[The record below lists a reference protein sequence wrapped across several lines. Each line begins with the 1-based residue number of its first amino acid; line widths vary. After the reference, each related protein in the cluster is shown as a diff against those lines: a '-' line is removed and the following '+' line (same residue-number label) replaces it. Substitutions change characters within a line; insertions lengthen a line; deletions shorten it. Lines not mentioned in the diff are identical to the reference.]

1 MKWQGKGVSEGLAM
15 AKIHLFTP
23 KLPEISRQPA
33 GDPEAEVRKLE
44 KTLAAAQDE
53 LHTLYET
60 AKEKMGEK
68 EAEIFDAHLTI
79 LNDEYS
85 VREPI
90 VQRIREQKQTAAAA
104 ISDQFD
110 ELAQM
115 FRSLGD
121 ELMAERAADAED
133 LKQQLLR
140 ICLGCGRQDLSN
152 LPGDVIVLAEELTP
166 SDTVRMETSHVKGV
180 ATKLGGATAHSAIIA
195 RTLGIPAAA
204 GVDGWQTEALDGHM
218 AILDG
223 ADGSPIVDPTQEET
237 DCYRCRKSE
246 ADCQAQALEAFR
258 SRPSQTK
265 DGAAL
270 EICANIGTPQEAQQ
284 AMEYGADGVGLFRS
298 EFLFMDRDALP
309 TEEEQFEA
317 YRMAAQTMA
326 GKPLIIRT
334 LDVGGDKKLPTLELP
349 HEENPFL
356 GFRAI
361 RMTLS
366 HPEIFRPQLRA
377 ILRAAAYG
385 DVRVM
390 FPMIGAKVALL
401 DITVDRVQA
410 LAEKLGLGSDRAFC
424 AAVDVSDEASVKT
437 TVDAIMH
444 HFRRIDVLVNA
455 AGIPGPSARV
465 EDYSFS
471 DAKKVINVNLFGTF
485 LMMHT
490 ILPVMQKQKHG
501 AVLNFGSVSGLV
513 GYPFESAYGAS
524 KAAIIH
530 LTKNAASENGGNGV
544 RINCILPG
552 GVKTNMMTTILD
564 SYKNVGF
571 ENASENVTLGPMG
584 RPGTPEEIANVA
596 AFICSEDASYANG
609 SNFLVDGG
617 MTLG

>member
-15 AKIHLFTP
+15 AQIHLFTP

-33 GDPEAEVRKLE
+33 ADAEAEVAKLE
-44 KTLAAAQDE
+44 KTLAAAEEE
-53 LHTLYET
+53 LRGLYET
-60 AKEKMGEK
+60 AKEKMGEQ

-79 LNDEYS
+79 LGDEYS

-90 VQRIREQKQTAAAA
+90 IQRIREQKQNAAAA
-104 ISDQFD
+104 ITDQFD

-140 ICLGCGRQDLSN
+140 ICLGCGRQDLSV

-166 SDTVRMETSHVKGV
+166 SDTVRMDTAHVKGI
-180 ATKLGGATAHSAIIA
+180 ATRLGGATAHSAIIA

-204 GVDGWQTEALDGHM
+204 GIDGWQTEALNGHM

-223 ADGSPIVDPTQEET
+223 ADGTLTVDPTDEET
-237 DCYRCRKSE
+237 ACYQSRKAQ
-246 ADCQAQALEAFR
+246 ADCEAQALEAFR
-258 SRPSQTK
+258 TCPSQTK

-284 AMEYGADGVGLFRS
+284 AMKYGADGVGLFRS

-309 TEEEQFEA
+309 TEDEQFEA
-317 YRMAAQTMA
+317 YRTAAQTMA

-349 HEENPFL
+349 HEDNPFL

-366 HPEIFRPQLRA
+366 HPEIFWPQLRA

-390 FPMIGAKVALL
+390 FPMIGSMDQLREAKALL
-401 DITVDRVQA
+401 REQEQTLQAEGVPTGPVKVGMMVEIPAAAVLAEEFAKEVDFFSIGTNDLTQYTLAVERGNAAVAHLYAPEHPAVLRLIAMTAQAAAERHIPCGMCGEAAGDPKLAPAFVGMGVNELSMSPRRVPAVRKLLSGLTMDECRQA
-410 LAEKLGLGSDRAFC
+410 AEKLL
-424 AAVDVSDEASVKT
+424 
-437 TVDAIMH
+437 H
-444 HFRRIDVLVNA
+444 
-455 AGIPGPSARV
+455 P
-465 EDYSFS
+465 
-471 DAKKVINVNLFGTF
+471 
-485 LMMHT
+485 
-490 ILPVMQKQKHG
+490 
-501 AVLNFGSVSGLV
+501 
-513 GYPFESAYGAS
+513 
-524 KAAIIH
+524 
-530 LTKNAASENGGNGV
+530 
-544 RINCILPG
+544 
-552 GVKTNMMTTILD
+552 
-564 SYKNVGF
+564 
-571 ENASENVTLGPMG
+571 
-584 RPGTPEEIANVA
+584 
-596 AFICSEDASYANG
+596 
-609 SNFLVDGG
+609 
-617 MTLG
+617 

>member
-15 AKIHLFTP
+15 AQIHLFTP

-33 GDPEAEVRKLE
+33 ADAEAEVAKLE
-44 KTLAAAQDE
+44 ATLAAAEEE
-53 LHTLYET
+53 LRGLYET
-60 AKEKMGEK
+60 AKEKMGEQ

-79 LNDEYS
+79 LGDEYS

-90 VQRIREQKQTAAAA
+90 IQRIREQKQNAAAA
-104 ISDQFD
+104 ITDQFD

-140 ICLGCGRQDLSN
+140 ICLGCGRQDLSV

-166 SDTVRMETSHVKGV
+166 SDTVRMDTAHVKGI
-180 ATKLGGATAHSAIIA
+180 ATRLGGATAHSAIIA

-204 GVDGWQTEALDGHM
+204 GIDGWQTEALNGHM

-223 ADGSPIVDPTQEET
+223 ADGTLTVDPTDEET
-237 DCYRCRKSE
+237 ACYQSRKAQ
-246 ADCQAQALEAFR
+246 ADCEAQALEAFR
-258 SRPSQTK
+258 TCPSQTK

-309 TEEEQFEA
+309 TEDEQFEA

-349 HEENPFL
+349 HEDNPFL

-390 FPMIGAKVALL
+390 FPMIGSMDQLREAKALL
-401 DITVDRVQA
+401 REQEQTLQAEGVPTGPVKVGMMVEIPAAAVLAEEFAKEVDFFSIGTNDLTQYTLAVERGNAAVAHLYAPEHPAVLRLIAMTAQAAAKRHIPCGMCGEAAGDPKLAPAFVGMGVNELSMSPRRVPAVRKLLSGLTMDECRQA
-410 LAEKLGLGSDRAFC
+410 AEKLL
-424 AAVDVSDEASVKT
+424 
-437 TVDAIMH
+437 H
-444 HFRRIDVLVNA
+444 
-455 AGIPGPSARV
+455 P
-465 EDYSFS
+465 
-471 DAKKVINVNLFGTF
+471 
-485 LMMHT
+485 
-490 ILPVMQKQKHG
+490 
-501 AVLNFGSVSGLV
+501 
-513 GYPFESAYGAS
+513 
-524 KAAIIH
+524 
-530 LTKNAASENGGNGV
+530 
-544 RINCILPG
+544 
-552 GVKTNMMTTILD
+552 
-564 SYKNVGF
+564 
-571 ENASENVTLGPMG
+571 
-584 RPGTPEEIANVA
+584 
-596 AFICSEDASYANG
+596 
-609 SNFLVDGG
+609 
-617 MTLG
+617 

>member
-15 AKIHLFTP
+15 AQIHLFTP

-33 GDPEAEVRKLE
+33 ADAEAEVAKLE
-44 KTLAAAQDE
+44 ATLAAAEEE
-53 LHTLYET
+53 LRGLYET
-60 AKEKMGEK
+60 AKEKMGEQ

-79 LNDEYS
+79 LGDEYS

-90 VQRIREQKQTAAAA
+90 IQRIREQKQNAAAA
-104 ISDQFD
+104 ITDQFD

-140 ICLGCGRQDLSN
+140 ICLGCGRQDLSV

-166 SDTVRMETSHVKGV
+166 SDTLRMDTAHVKGI
-180 ATKLGGATAHSAIIA
+180 ATRLGGATAHSAIIA

-204 GVDGWQTEALDGHM
+204 GIDGWQTEALNGHM

-223 ADGSPIVDPTQEET
+223 ADGTLTVDPTDDET
-237 DCYRCRKSE
+237 ACYQSRKAQ
-246 ADCQAQALEAFR
+246 ADCEAQALEAFR
-258 SRPSQTK
+258 TCPSQTK
-265 DGAAL
+265 DGISL

-284 AMEYGADGVGLFRS
+284 AMKYGADGVGLFRS

-317 YRMAAQTMA
+317 YRMATQTMA

-349 HEENPFL
+349 QEDNPFL

-390 FPMIGAKVALL
+390 FPMIGSMDQLREAKALL
-401 DITVDRVQA
+401 REQEQTLQAEGVPTGPVKVGMMVEIPAAAVLAEEFAKEVDFFSIGTNDLTQYTLAVERGNAAVAHLYAPEHPAVLRLIAMTAQAAAERHIPCGMCGEAAGDPKLAPAFVGMGVNELSMSPRRVPAVRKLLSGLTMDECRQA
-410 LAEKLGLGSDRAFC
+410 AEKLL
-424 AAVDVSDEASVKT
+424 
-437 TVDAIMH
+437 H
-444 HFRRIDVLVNA
+444 
-455 AGIPGPSARV
+455 P
-465 EDYSFS
+465 
-471 DAKKVINVNLFGTF
+471 
-485 LMMHT
+485 
-490 ILPVMQKQKHG
+490 
-501 AVLNFGSVSGLV
+501 
-513 GYPFESAYGAS
+513 
-524 KAAIIH
+524 
-530 LTKNAASENGGNGV
+530 
-544 RINCILPG
+544 
-552 GVKTNMMTTILD
+552 
-564 SYKNVGF
+564 
-571 ENASENVTLGPMG
+571 
-584 RPGTPEEIANVA
+584 
-596 AFICSEDASYANG
+596 
-609 SNFLVDGG
+609 
-617 MTLG
+617 

>member
-15 AKIHLFTP
+15 AQIHLFTP

-33 GDPEAEVRKLE
+33 ADAEAEVAKLE
-44 KTLAAAQDE
+44 ATLAAAEEE
-53 LHTLYET
+53 LRGLYET
-60 AKEKMGEK
+60 AKEKMGEQ

-79 LNDEYS
+79 LGDEYS

-90 VQRIREQKQTAAAA
+90 IQRIREQKQNAAAA
-104 ISDQFD
+104 IEDQFD

-140 ICLGCGRQDLSN
+140 ICLGCGRQDLSV

-166 SDTVRMETSHVKGV
+166 SDTVRMDTAHVKGI
-180 ATKLGGATAHSAIIA
+180 ATRLGGATAHSAIIA

-204 GVDGWQTEALDGHM
+204 GINGWQTEALNGHM

-223 ADGSPIVDPTQEET
+223 ADGTLTVDPTDEET
-237 DCYRCRKSE
+237 ACYQSRKAQ
-246 ADCQAQALEAFR
+246 ADCEAQALEAFR
-258 SRPSQTK
+258 TCPSQTK

-309 TEEEQFEA
+309 TEDEQFEA
-317 YRMAAQTMA
+317 YRTAAQTMA

-349 HEENPFL
+349 HEDNPFL

-390 FPMIGAKVALL
+390 FPMIGSMDQLREAKALL
-401 DITVDRVQA
+401 REQEQTLQAEGVPTGPVKVGMMVEIPAAAVLAEEFAKEVDFFSIGTNDLTQYTLAVERGNAAVAHLYAPEHPAVLRLIAMTAQAAAERHIPCGMCGEAAGDPKLAPAFVGMGVNELSMSPRRVTAARKLLSELTMDECRQA
-410 LAEKLGLGSDRAFC
+410 AEKLL
-424 AAVDVSDEASVKT
+424 
-437 TVDAIMH
+437 H
-444 HFRRIDVLVNA
+444 
-455 AGIPGPSARV
+455 P
-465 EDYSFS
+465 
-471 DAKKVINVNLFGTF
+471 
-485 LMMHT
+485 
-490 ILPVMQKQKHG
+490 
-501 AVLNFGSVSGLV
+501 
-513 GYPFESAYGAS
+513 
-524 KAAIIH
+524 
-530 LTKNAASENGGNGV
+530 
-544 RINCILPG
+544 
-552 GVKTNMMTTILD
+552 
-564 SYKNVGF
+564 
-571 ENASENVTLGPMG
+571 
-584 RPGTPEEIANVA
+584 
-596 AFICSEDASYANG
+596 
-609 SNFLVDGG
+609 
-617 MTLG
+617 

>member
-15 AKIHLFTP
+15 AQIHLFTP

-33 GDPEAEVRKLE
+33 ADAEAEVAKLE
-44 KTLAAAQDE
+44 KTLAAAEEE
-53 LHTLYET
+53 LRGLYET
-60 AKEKMGEK
+60 AKEKMGEQ

-79 LNDEYS
+79 LGDEYS

-90 VQRIREQKQTAAAA
+90 IQRIREQKQNAAAA
-104 ISDQFD
+104 IEDQFD

-140 ICLGCGRQDLSN
+140 ICLGCGRQDLSV

-166 SDTVRMETSHVKGV
+166 SDTVRMDTAHVKGI
-180 ATKLGGATAHSAIIA
+180 ATRLGGSTAHSAIIA

-204 GVDGWQTEALDGHM
+204 GIDGWQTEALNGHM

-223 ADGSPIVDPTQEET
+223 ADGTLTVDPTDEET
-237 DCYRCRKSE
+237 ACYQSRKAQ
-246 ADCQAQALEAFR
+246 ADCEAQALEAFR
-258 SRPSQTK
+258 TSPSQTK

-284 AMEYGADGVGLFRS
+284 AMKYGADGVGLFRS

-309 TEEEQFEA
+309 TEDEQFEA
-317 YRMAAQTMA
+317 YRTAAQTMA

-349 HEENPFL
+349 HEDNPFL

-390 FPMIGAKVALL
+390 FPMIGSMDQLREAKALL
-401 DITVDRVQA
+401 REQEQTLQA
-410 LAEKLGLGSDRAFC
+410 EGVPTGPVKVGMMVEIPAEMSM
-424 AAVDVSDEASVKT
+424 VVSAPRCTPPMPPVANT
-437 TVDAIMH
+437 LMPAI
-444 HFRRIDVLVNA
+444 
-455 AGIPGPSARV
+455 
-465 EDYSFS
+465 
-471 DAKKVINVNLFGTF
+471 
-485 LMMHT
+485 
-490 ILPVMQKQKHG
+490 
-501 AVLNFGSVSGLV
+501 
-513 GYPFESAYGAS
+513 
-524 KAAIIH
+524 
-530 LTKNAASENGGNGV
+530 
-544 RINCILPG
+544 
-552 GVKTNMMTTILD
+552 
-564 SYKNVGF
+564 
-571 ENASENVTLGPMG
+571 
-584 RPGTPEEIANVA
+584 
-596 AFICSEDASYANG
+596 
-609 SNFLVDGG
+609 
-617 MTLG
+617 

>member
-15 AKIHLFTP
+15 AQIHLFTP

-33 GDPEAEVRKLE
+33 ADAEAEVAKLE
-44 KTLAAAQDE
+44 ATLAAAEEE
-53 LHTLYET
+53 LRGLYET
-60 AKEKMGEK
+60 AKEKMGEQ

-79 LNDEYS
+79 LGDEYS

-90 VQRIREQKQTAAAA
+90 IQRIREQKQNAAAA
-104 ISDQFD
+104 ITDQFD

-140 ICLGCGRQDLSN
+140 ICLGCGRQDLSV

-166 SDTVRMETSHVKGV
+166 SDTVRMDTAHVKGI
-180 ATKLGGATAHSAIIA
+180 ATRLGGATAHSAIIA

-204 GVDGWQTEALDGHM
+204 GIDGWQTEALNGHM

-223 ADGSPIVDPTQEET
+223 ADGTLTVDPTDEET
-237 DCYRCRKSE
+237 ASYQSRKAQ
-246 ADCQAQALEAFR
+246 ADCEAQALEAFR
-258 SRPSQTK
+258 TCPSQTK
-265 DGAAL
+265 DGISL

-309 TEEEQFEA
+309 TEDEQFEA
-317 YRMAAQTMA
+317 YRTAAETMA

-349 HEENPFL
+349 HEDNPFL

-385 DVRVM
+385 DVRIM
-390 FPMIGAKVALL
+390 FPMIGSMDQLREAKALL
-401 DITVDRVQA
+401 REQEQTLQAEGVPTGPVKVGMMVEIPAAAVLAEEFAKEVDFFSIGTNDLTQYTLAVERGNAAVAHLYAPEHPAVLRLIAMTAQAAAERHIPCGMCGEAAGDPKLAPAFVGMGVNELSMSPRRVPAVRKLLSELTMDECRQA
-410 LAEKLGLGSDRAFC
+410 AEKLL
-424 AAVDVSDEASVKT
+424 
-437 TVDAIMH
+437 H
-444 HFRRIDVLVNA
+444 
-455 AGIPGPSARV
+455 P
-465 EDYSFS
+465 
-471 DAKKVINVNLFGTF
+471 
-485 LMMHT
+485 
-490 ILPVMQKQKHG
+490 
-501 AVLNFGSVSGLV
+501 
-513 GYPFESAYGAS
+513 
-524 KAAIIH
+524 
-530 LTKNAASENGGNGV
+530 
-544 RINCILPG
+544 
-552 GVKTNMMTTILD
+552 
-564 SYKNVGF
+564 
-571 ENASENVTLGPMG
+571 
-584 RPGTPEEIANVA
+584 
-596 AFICSEDASYANG
+596 
-609 SNFLVDGG
+609 
-617 MTLG
+617 

>member
-15 AKIHLFTP
+15 AQIHLFTP

-33 GDPEAEVRKLE
+33 ADAEAEVAKLE
-44 KTLAAAQDE
+44 KTLAAAEEE
-53 LHTLYET
+53 LRGLYET
-60 AKEKMGEK
+60 AKEKMGEQ

-79 LNDEYS
+79 LGDEYS

-90 VQRIREQKQTAAAA
+90 IQRIREQKQNAAAA
-104 ISDQFD
+104 IEDQFD

-140 ICLGCGRQDLSN
+140 ICLGCGRQDLSV

-166 SDTVRMETSHVKGV
+166 SDTVRMDTAHVKGI
-180 ATKLGGATAHSAIIA
+180 ATRLGGATAHSAIIA

-204 GVDGWQTEALDGHM
+204 GIDGWQTEALNGHM

-223 ADGSPIVDPTQEET
+223 ADGTLTVDPTDEET
-237 DCYRCRKSE
+237 ACYQSRKAQ
-246 ADCQAQALEAFR
+246 ADCEAQALEAFR
-258 SRPSQTK
+258 TSPSQTK

-284 AMEYGADGVGLFRS
+284 AMKYGADGVGLFRS

-309 TEEEQFEA
+309 TEDEQFEA
-317 YRMAAQTMA
+317 YRMAAQTMT

-349 HEENPFL
+349 QEDNPFL

-390 FPMIGAKVALL
+390 FPMIGSMDQLREAKALL
-401 DITVDRVQA
+401 REQEQTLQAEGVPTGPVKVGMMVEIPAAAVLAEEFAKEVDFFSIGTNDLTQYTLAVERGNAAVAHLYAPEHPAVLRLIAMTAQAAAERHIPCGMCGEAAGDPKLAPAFVGMGVNELSMSPRRVPAVRKLLSGLTMDECRQA
-410 LAEKLGLGSDRAFC
+410 AEKLL
-424 AAVDVSDEASVKT
+424 
-437 TVDAIMH
+437 H
-444 HFRRIDVLVNA
+444 
-455 AGIPGPSARV
+455 P
-465 EDYSFS
+465 
-471 DAKKVINVNLFGTF
+471 
-485 LMMHT
+485 
-490 ILPVMQKQKHG
+490 
-501 AVLNFGSVSGLV
+501 
-513 GYPFESAYGAS
+513 
-524 KAAIIH
+524 
-530 LTKNAASENGGNGV
+530 
-544 RINCILPG
+544 
-552 GVKTNMMTTILD
+552 
-564 SYKNVGF
+564 
-571 ENASENVTLGPMG
+571 
-584 RPGTPEEIANVA
+584 
-596 AFICSEDASYANG
+596 
-609 SNFLVDGG
+609 
-617 MTLG
+617 

>member
-1 MKWQGKGVSEGLAM
+1 MKWQGKGVSEGFAM
-15 AKIHLFTP
+15 AQIHLFTP
-23 KLPEISRQPA
+23 KLPKISRQPA
-33 GDPEAEVRKLE
+33 ADAEAEVAKLE
-44 KTLAAAQDE
+44 KTLAAAEEE
-53 LHTLYET
+53 LRGLYET

-79 LNDEYS
+79 LGDEYS

-90 VQRIREQKQTAAAA
+90 IQRIREQKQNAAAA
-104 ISDQFD
+104 IADQFD

-140 ICLGCGRQDLSN
+140 ICLGCGRQDLSE

-166 SDTVRMETSHVKGV
+166 SDTVRMDTEHVKGI
-180 ATKLGGATAHSAIIA
+180 ATRLGGATAHSAIIA
-195 RTLGIPAAA
+195 RTLGIPAAV
-204 GVDGWQTEALDGHM
+204 GIDGWQMESLNGHM

-223 ADGSPIVDPTQEET
+223 ADGTLTVDPTAEET
-237 DCYRCRKSE
+237 ACYQSRR
-246 ADCQAQALEAFR
+246 AQADREAQSLAAFR
-258 SRPSQTK
+258 TSPSQTK
-265 DGAAL
+265 DGVPL

-309 TEEEQFEA
+309 TEQEQFEA

-334 LDVGGDKKLPTLELP
+334 LDVGGDKKLPTLDLP

-390 FPMIGAKVALL
+390 FPMIGSLEQLRAAKSLL
-401 DITVDRVQA
+401 QEQEQA
-410 LAEKLGLGSDRAFC
+410 LRAEGVETGTVKVGMMVEIPAAAVLAEEFAKEVDFFSIGTNDLTQYTLAVERGNGAVAQLYAPEHPAVLRLIAMTAQAAAKHHITCGMCGEAAGDLKLAPAFVGMGVNELSMSPRRVPAVRKLLSELTMEECRQGAEKLLQC
-424 AAVDVSDEASVKT
+424 
-437 TVDAIMH
+437 
-444 HFRRIDVLVNA
+444 
-455 AGIPGPSARV
+455 
-465 EDYSFS
+465 
-471 DAKKVINVNLFGTF
+471 
-485 LMMHT
+485 
-490 ILPVMQKQKHG
+490 
-501 AVLNFGSVSGLV
+501 
-513 GYPFESAYGAS
+513 
-524 KAAIIH
+524 
-530 LTKNAASENGGNGV
+530 
-544 RINCILPG
+544 
-552 GVKTNMMTTILD
+552 
-564 SYKNVGF
+564 
-571 ENASENVTLGPMG
+571 
-584 RPGTPEEIANVA
+584 
-596 AFICSEDASYANG
+596 
-609 SNFLVDGG
+609 
-617 MTLG
+617 

>member
-15 AKIHLFTP
+15 AQIHLFTP

-33 GDPEAEVRKLE
+33 ADAEAEVAKLE
-44 KTLAAAQDE
+44 ATLAAAEEE
-53 LHTLYET
+53 LRGLYET
-60 AKEKMGEK
+60 AKEKMGEQ

-79 LNDEYS
+79 LGDEYS

-90 VQRIREQKQTAAAA
+90 IQRIREQKQNAAAA
-104 ISDQFD
+104 IEDQFD

-140 ICLGCGRQDLSN
+140 ICLGCGRQDLSV

-166 SDTVRMETSHVKGV
+166 SDTVRMDTAHVKGI
-180 ATKLGGATAHSAIIA
+180 ATRLGGATAHSAIIA

-204 GVDGWQTEALDGHM
+204 GIDGWQTEALNGHM

-223 ADGSPIVDPTQEET
+223 ADGTLTVDPTDEET
-237 DCYRCRKSE
+237 ACYQSRKAQ
-246 ADCQAQALEAFR
+246 ADCEAQALEAFR
-258 SRPSQTK
+258 TCPSQTK

-284 AMEYGADGVGLFRS
+284 AMKYGADGVGLFRS

-309 TEEEQFEA
+309 TEDEQFES
-317 YRMAAQTMA
+317 YRTAAQTMA

-349 HEENPFL
+349 HEDNPFL

-390 FPMIGAKVALL
+390 FPMIGSMDQLREAKALL
-401 DITVDRVQA
+401 REQEQTLQAEGVPTGPVKVGMMVEIPAAAVLAEEFAKEVDFFSIGTNDLTQYTLAVERGNAAVAHLYAPEHPAVLRLIAMTAQAAAERHIPCGMCGEAAGDPKLAPAFVGMGVNELSMSPRRVPAVRKLLSGLTMDECRQA
-410 LAEKLGLGSDRAFC
+410 AEKLL
-424 AAVDVSDEASVKT
+424 
-437 TVDAIMH
+437 H
-444 HFRRIDVLVNA
+444 
-455 AGIPGPSARV
+455 P
-465 EDYSFS
+465 
-471 DAKKVINVNLFGTF
+471 
-485 LMMHT
+485 
-490 ILPVMQKQKHG
+490 
-501 AVLNFGSVSGLV
+501 
-513 GYPFESAYGAS
+513 
-524 KAAIIH
+524 
-530 LTKNAASENGGNGV
+530 
-544 RINCILPG
+544 
-552 GVKTNMMTTILD
+552 
-564 SYKNVGF
+564 
-571 ENASENVTLGPMG
+571 
-584 RPGTPEEIANVA
+584 
-596 AFICSEDASYANG
+596 
-609 SNFLVDGG
+609 
-617 MTLG
+617 

>member
-1 MKWQGKGVSEGLAM
+1 M
-15 AKIHLFTP
+15 AQIHLFTP

-33 GDPEAEVRKLE
+33 ADAEAEVAKLE
-44 KTLAAAQDE
+44 ATLAAAEEE
-53 LHTLYET
+53 LRGLYET
-60 AKEKMGEK
+60 AKEKMGEQ

-79 LNDEYS
+79 LGDEYS

-90 VQRIREQKQTAAAA
+90 IQRIREQKQNAAAA
-104 ISDQFD
+104 IEDQFD

-140 ICLGCGRQDLSN
+140 ICLGCGRQDLSV

-166 SDTVRMETSHVKGV
+166 SDTVRMDTAHVKGI
-180 ATKLGGATAHSAIIA
+180 ATRLGGATAHSAIIA

-204 GVDGWQTEALDGHM
+204 GIDGWQTEALNGHM

-223 ADGSPIVDPTQEET
+223 ADGTLTVDPTDEET
-237 DCYRCRKSE
+237 ACYQSRKAQ
-246 ADCQAQALEAFR
+246 ADCEAQALEAFR
-258 SRPSQTK
+258 TCPSQTK

-284 AMEYGADGVGLFRS
+284 AMKYGADGVGLFRS

-309 TEEEQFEA
+309 TEDEQFEG
-317 YRMAAQTMA
+317 YRTAAQTMA

-349 HEENPFL
+349 HEDNPFL

-390 FPMIGAKVALL
+390 FPMIGSMDQLREAKALL
-401 DITVDRVQA
+401 REQEQTLQAEGVPTGPVKVGMMVEIPAAAVLAEEFAKEVDFFSIGTNDLTQYTLAVERGNAAVAHLYAPEHPAVLRLIAMTAQAAAERHIPCGMCGEAAGDPKLAPAFVGMGVNELSMSPRRVPAVRKLLSGLTMDECRQA
-410 LAEKLGLGSDRAFC
+410 AEKLL
-424 AAVDVSDEASVKT
+424 
-437 TVDAIMH
+437 H
-444 HFRRIDVLVNA
+444 
-455 AGIPGPSARV
+455 P
-465 EDYSFS
+465 
-471 DAKKVINVNLFGTF
+471 
-485 LMMHT
+485 
-490 ILPVMQKQKHG
+490 
-501 AVLNFGSVSGLV
+501 
-513 GYPFESAYGAS
+513 
-524 KAAIIH
+524 
-530 LTKNAASENGGNGV
+530 
-544 RINCILPG
+544 
-552 GVKTNMMTTILD
+552 
-564 SYKNVGF
+564 
-571 ENASENVTLGPMG
+571 
-584 RPGTPEEIANVA
+584 
-596 AFICSEDASYANG
+596 
-609 SNFLVDGG
+609 
-617 MTLG
+617 

>member
-15 AKIHLFTP
+15 AQIHLFTP

-33 GDPEAEVRKLE
+33 ADAEAEVAKLE
-44 KTLAAAQDE
+44 KTLAAAEEE
-53 LHTLYET
+53 LRGLYET
-60 AKEKMGEK
+60 AKEKMGEQ

-79 LNDEYS
+79 LGDEYS

-90 VQRIREQKQTAAAA
+90 IQRIREQKQNAAAA
-104 ISDQFD
+104 ITDQFD

-140 ICLGCGRQDLSN
+140 ICLGCGRQDLSV

-166 SDTVRMETSHVKGV
+166 SDTVRMDTAHVKGI
-180 ATKLGGATAHSAIIA
+180 ATRLGGATAHSAIIA

-204 GVDGWQTEALDGHM
+204 GIDGWQTEALNGHM

-223 ADGSPIVDPTQEET
+223 ADGTLTVDPTDEET
-237 DCYRCRKSE
+237 ACYQSRKAQ
-246 ADCQAQALEAFR
+246 ADCEAQALEAFR
-258 SRPSQTK
+258 TSPSQTK

-284 AMEYGADGVGLFRS
+284 AMKYGADGVGLFRS

-309 TEEEQFEA
+309 TEDEQFEA
-317 YRMAAQTMA
+317 YRTAAQTMA

-349 HEENPFL
+349 HEDNPFL

-385 DVRVM
+385 DVRIM
-390 FPMIGAKVALL
+390 FPMIGSMDQLREAKALL
-401 DITVDRVQA
+401 REQEQTLQAEGVPTGPVKVGMMVEIPAAAVLAEEFAKEVDFFSIGTNDLTQYTLAVERGNAAVAHLYAPEHPAVLRLIAMTAQAAAERHIPCGMCGEAAGDPKLAPAFVGMGVNELSMSPRRVPAVRKLLSELTMDDCRQA
-410 LAEKLGLGSDRAFC
+410 AEKLL
-424 AAVDVSDEASVKT
+424 
-437 TVDAIMH
+437 H
-444 HFRRIDVLVNA
+444 
-455 AGIPGPSARV
+455 P
-465 EDYSFS
+465 
-471 DAKKVINVNLFGTF
+471 
-485 LMMHT
+485 
-490 ILPVMQKQKHG
+490 
-501 AVLNFGSVSGLV
+501 
-513 GYPFESAYGAS
+513 
-524 KAAIIH
+524 
-530 LTKNAASENGGNGV
+530 
-544 RINCILPG
+544 
-552 GVKTNMMTTILD
+552 
-564 SYKNVGF
+564 
-571 ENASENVTLGPMG
+571 
-584 RPGTPEEIANVA
+584 
-596 AFICSEDASYANG
+596 
-609 SNFLVDGG
+609 
-617 MTLG
+617 

>member
-15 AKIHLFTP
+15 AQIHLFTP

-33 GDPEAEVRKLE
+33 ADAEAEVAKLE
-44 KTLAAAQDE
+44 ATLAAAEEE
-53 LHTLYET
+53 LRGLYET
-60 AKEKMGEK
+60 AKEKMGEQ

-79 LNDEYS
+79 LGDEYS

-90 VQRIREQKQTAAAA
+90 IQRIREQKQNAAAA
-104 ISDQFD
+104 ITDQFD

-140 ICLGCGRQDLSN
+140 ICLGCGRQDLSV

-166 SDTVRMETSHVKGV
+166 SDTVRMDTAHVKGI
-180 ATKLGGATAHSAIIA
+180 ATRLGGATAHSAIIA

-204 GVDGWQTEALDGHM
+204 GIDGWQTEALNGHM

-223 ADGSPIVDPTQEET
+223 ADGTLTVDPTDEET
-237 DCYRCRKSE
+237 ACYQSRKAQ
-246 ADCQAQALEAFR
+246 ADCEAQALEAFR
-258 SRPSQTK
+258 TCPSQTK

-284 AMEYGADGVGLFRS
+284 AMKFGADGVGLFRS

-309 TEEEQFEA
+309 TEDEQFEA
-317 YRMAAQTMA
+317 YRTAAQTMA

-349 HEENPFL
+349 QEDNPFL

-390 FPMIGAKVALL
+390 FPMIGSMDQLREAKALL
-401 DITVDRVQA
+401 REQEQTLQAEGVPTGPVKVGMMVEIPAAAVLAEEFAKEVDFFSIGTNDLTQYTLAVERGNAAVAHLYAPEHPAVLRLIAMTAQAAAERHIPCGMCGEAAGDPKLAPAFVGMGVNELSMSPRRVPAVRKLLSELTMDECRQA
-410 LAEKLGLGSDRAFC
+410 AEKLL
-424 AAVDVSDEASVKT
+424 
-437 TVDAIMH
+437 H
-444 HFRRIDVLVNA
+444 
-455 AGIPGPSARV
+455 P
-465 EDYSFS
+465 
-471 DAKKVINVNLFGTF
+471 
-485 LMMHT
+485 
-490 ILPVMQKQKHG
+490 
-501 AVLNFGSVSGLV
+501 
-513 GYPFESAYGAS
+513 
-524 KAAIIH
+524 
-530 LTKNAASENGGNGV
+530 
-544 RINCILPG
+544 
-552 GVKTNMMTTILD
+552 
-564 SYKNVGF
+564 
-571 ENASENVTLGPMG
+571 
-584 RPGTPEEIANVA
+584 
-596 AFICSEDASYANG
+596 
-609 SNFLVDGG
+609 
-617 MTLG
+617 

>member
-15 AKIHLFTP
+15 AQIHLFTP

-33 GDPEAEVRKLE
+33 ADAEAEVAKLE
-44 KTLAAAQDE
+44 ATLAAAEEE
-53 LHTLYET
+53 LRGLYET
-60 AKEKMGEK
+60 AKEKMGEQ

-79 LNDEYS
+79 LGDEYS

-90 VQRIREQKQTAAAA
+90 IQRIREQKQNAAAA
-104 ISDQFD
+104 IEDQFD

-140 ICLGCGRQDLSN
+140 ICLGCGRQDLSV

-166 SDTVRMETSHVKGV
+166 SDTVRMDTAHVKGI
-180 ATKLGGATAHSAIIA
+180 ATRLGGATAHSAIIA

-204 GVDGWQTEALDGHM
+204 GIDGWQTEALNGHM

-223 ADGSPIVDPTQEET
+223 ADGTLTVDPTDEET
-237 DCYRCRKSE
+237 ACYQSRKAQ
-246 ADCQAQALEAFR
+246 ADCEAQALEAFR
-258 SRPSQTK
+258 TCPSQTK

-309 TEEEQFEA
+309 TEDEQFES
-317 YRMAAQTMA
+317 YRTAAQTMA

-349 HEENPFL
+349 HEDNPFL

-390 FPMIGAKVALL
+390 FPMIGSMDQLREAKALL
-401 DITVDRVQA
+401 REQEQTLQAEGVPTGPVKVGMMVEIPAAAVLAEEFAKEVDFFSIGTNDLTQYTLAVERGNAAVAHLYAPEHPAVLRLIAMTAQAAAERHIPCGMCGEAAGDPKLAPAFVGMGVNELSMSPRRVPAVRKLLSGLTMDECRQA
-410 LAEKLGLGSDRAFC
+410 AEKLL
-424 AAVDVSDEASVKT
+424 
-437 TVDAIMH
+437 H
-444 HFRRIDVLVNA
+444 
-455 AGIPGPSARV
+455 P
-465 EDYSFS
+465 
-471 DAKKVINVNLFGTF
+471 
-485 LMMHT
+485 
-490 ILPVMQKQKHG
+490 
-501 AVLNFGSVSGLV
+501 
-513 GYPFESAYGAS
+513 
-524 KAAIIH
+524 
-530 LTKNAASENGGNGV
+530 
-544 RINCILPG
+544 
-552 GVKTNMMTTILD
+552 
-564 SYKNVGF
+564 
-571 ENASENVTLGPMG
+571 
-584 RPGTPEEIANVA
+584 
-596 AFICSEDASYANG
+596 
-609 SNFLVDGG
+609 
-617 MTLG
+617 

>member
-15 AKIHLFTP
+15 AQIHLFTP

-33 GDPEAEVRKLE
+33 ADAEAEVAKLE
-44 KTLAAAQDE
+44 KTLAAAEEE
-53 LHTLYET
+53 LRGLYET
-60 AKEKMGEK
+60 AKEKMGEQ

-79 LNDEYS
+79 LGDEYS

-90 VQRIREQKQTAAAA
+90 IQRIREQKQNAAAA
-104 ISDQFD
+104 ITDQFD

-140 ICLGCGRQDLSN
+140 ICLGCGRQDLSV

-166 SDTVRMETSHVKGV
+166 SDTVRMDTAHVKGI
-180 ATKLGGATAHSAIIA
+180 ATRLGGATAHSAIIA

-204 GVDGWQTEALDGHM
+204 GIDGWQTEALNGHM

-223 ADGSPIVDPTQEET
+223 ADGTLTVDPTDEET
-237 DCYRCRKSE
+237 ACYQSRKAQ
-246 ADCQAQALEAFR
+246 ADCEAQALEAFR
-258 SRPSQTK
+258 TCPSQTK

-284 AMEYGADGVGLFRS
+284 AMKYGADGVGLFRS

-309 TEEEQFEA
+309 TEDEQFEA

-349 HEENPFL
+349 HEDNPFL

-390 FPMIGAKVALL
+390 FPMIGSMDQLREAKALL
-401 DITVDRVQA
+401 REQEQTLQAEGVPTGPVKVGMMVEIPAAAVLAEEFAKEVDFFSIGTNDLTQYTLAVERGNAAVAHLYAPEHPAVLRLIAMTAQAAAERHIPCGMCGEAAGDPKLAPAFVGMGVNELSMSPRRVPAVRKLLSELTMDECRQA
-410 LAEKLGLGSDRAFC
+410 AEKLL
-424 AAVDVSDEASVKT
+424 
-437 TVDAIMH
+437 H
-444 HFRRIDVLVNA
+444 
-455 AGIPGPSARV
+455 P
-465 EDYSFS
+465 
-471 DAKKVINVNLFGTF
+471 
-485 LMMHT
+485 
-490 ILPVMQKQKHG
+490 
-501 AVLNFGSVSGLV
+501 
-513 GYPFESAYGAS
+513 
-524 KAAIIH
+524 
-530 LTKNAASENGGNGV
+530 
-544 RINCILPG
+544 
-552 GVKTNMMTTILD
+552 
-564 SYKNVGF
+564 
-571 ENASENVTLGPMG
+571 
-584 RPGTPEEIANVA
+584 
-596 AFICSEDASYANG
+596 
-609 SNFLVDGG
+609 
-617 MTLG
+617 

>member
-1 MKWQGKGVSEGLAM
+1 M
-15 AKIHLFTP
+15 AQIHLFTP

-33 GDPEAEVRKLE
+33 ADAEAEVAKLE
-44 KTLAAAQDE
+44 KTLAAAEEE
-53 LHTLYET
+53 LRGLYET
-60 AKEKMGEK
+60 AKEKMGEQ

-79 LNDEYS
+79 LGDEYS

-90 VQRIREQKQTAAAA
+90 IQRIREQKQNAAAA
-104 ISDQFD
+104 ITDQFD

-140 ICLGCGRQDLSN
+140 ICLGCGRQDLSV

-166 SDTVRMETSHVKGV
+166 SDTVRMDTAHVKGI
-180 ATKLGGATAHSAIIA
+180 ATRLGGATAHSAIIA

-204 GVDGWQTEALDGHM
+204 GIDGWQTEALNGHM

-223 ADGSPIVDPTQEET
+223 ADGTLTVDPTDEET
-237 DCYRCRKSE
+237 ACYQSRKAQ
-246 ADCQAQALEAFR
+246 ADCEAQALEAFR
-258 SRPSQTK
+258 TCPSQTK

-284 AMEYGADGVGLFRS
+284 AMKYGADGVGLFRS

-309 TEEEQFEA
+309 TEDEQFEA
-317 YRMAAQTMA
+317 YRTAAQTMA

-349 HEENPFL
+349 HEDNPFL

-390 FPMIGAKVALL
+390 FPMIGSMDQLREAKALL
-401 DITVDRVQA
+401 REQEQTLQAEGVPTGPVKVGMMVEIPAAAVLAEEFAKEVDFFSIGTNDLTQYTLAVERGNAAVAHLYAPEHPAVLRLIAMTAQAAAERHIPCGMCGEAAGDPKLAPAFVGMGVNELSMSPRRVPAVRKLLSELTMDECRQA
-410 LAEKLGLGSDRAFC
+410 AEKLL
-424 AAVDVSDEASVKT
+424 
-437 TVDAIMH
+437 H
-444 HFRRIDVLVNA
+444 
-455 AGIPGPSARV
+455 P
-465 EDYSFS
+465 
-471 DAKKVINVNLFGTF
+471 
-485 LMMHT
+485 
-490 ILPVMQKQKHG
+490 
-501 AVLNFGSVSGLV
+501 
-513 GYPFESAYGAS
+513 
-524 KAAIIH
+524 
-530 LTKNAASENGGNGV
+530 
-544 RINCILPG
+544 
-552 GVKTNMMTTILD
+552 
-564 SYKNVGF
+564 
-571 ENASENVTLGPMG
+571 
-584 RPGTPEEIANVA
+584 
-596 AFICSEDASYANG
+596 
-609 SNFLVDGG
+609 
-617 MTLG
+617 

>member
-15 AKIHLFTP
+15 AQIHLFTP

-33 GDPEAEVRKLE
+33 ADAEAEVAKLE
-44 KTLAAAQDE
+44 KTLAAAEEE
-53 LHTLYET
+53 LRGLYET
-60 AKEKMGEK
+60 AKEKMGEQ

-79 LNDEYS
+79 LGDEYS

-90 VQRIREQKQTAAAA
+90 IQRIREQKQNAAAA
-104 ISDQFD
+104 IEDQFD

-140 ICLGCGRQDLSN
+140 ICLGCGRQDLSV

-166 SDTVRMETSHVKGV
+166 SDTVRMDTAHVKGI
-180 ATKLGGATAHSAIIA
+180 ATRLGGATAHSAIIA

-204 GVDGWQTEALDGHM
+204 GIDGWQTEALNGHM

-223 ADGSPIVDPTQEET
+223 ADGTLTVDPTDEET
-237 DCYRCRKSE
+237 ACYQSRKAQ
-246 ADCQAQALEAFR
+246 ADCEAQALEAFR
-258 SRPSQTK
+258 TSPSQTK

-284 AMEYGADGVGLFRS
+284 AMKYGADGVGLFRS

-309 TEEEQFEA
+309 TEDEQFEA
-317 YRMAAQTMA
+317 YRTAAQTMT

-349 HEENPFL
+349 HEDNPFL

-385 DVRVM
+385 DVRIM
-390 FPMIGAKVALL
+390 FPMVGSMDQLREAKALL
-401 DITVDRVQA
+401 REQEQTLQAEGVPTGPVKVGMMVEIPAAAVLAEEFAKEVDFFSIGTNDLTQYTLAVERGNAAVAHLYAPEHPAVLRLIAMTAQAAAERHIPCGMCGEAAGDPKLAPAFVGMGVNELSMSPRRVPAVRKLLSELTMDECRQA
-410 LAEKLGLGSDRAFC
+410 AEKLL
-424 AAVDVSDEASVKT
+424 
-437 TVDAIMH
+437 H
-444 HFRRIDVLVNA
+444 
-455 AGIPGPSARV
+455 P
-465 EDYSFS
+465 
-471 DAKKVINVNLFGTF
+471 
-485 LMMHT
+485 
-490 ILPVMQKQKHG
+490 
-501 AVLNFGSVSGLV
+501 
-513 GYPFESAYGAS
+513 
-524 KAAIIH
+524 
-530 LTKNAASENGGNGV
+530 
-544 RINCILPG
+544 
-552 GVKTNMMTTILD
+552 
-564 SYKNVGF
+564 
-571 ENASENVTLGPMG
+571 
-584 RPGTPEEIANVA
+584 
-596 AFICSEDASYANG
+596 
-609 SNFLVDGG
+609 
-617 MTLG
+617 

>member
-15 AKIHLFTP
+15 AQIHLFTP

-33 GDPEAEVRKLE
+33 ADAEAEVAKLE
-44 KTLAAAQDE
+44 KTLAAAEEE
-53 LHTLYET
+53 LRGLYET
-60 AKEKMGEK
+60 AKEKMGEQ

-79 LNDEYS
+79 LGDEYS

-90 VQRIREQKQTAAAA
+90 IQRIREQKQNAAAA
-104 ISDQFD
+104 IEDQFD

-140 ICLGCGRQDLSN
+140 ICLGCGRQDLSV

-166 SDTVRMETSHVKGV
+166 SDTVRMDTAHVKGI
-180 ATKLGGATAHSAIIA
+180 ATRLGGATAHSAIIA

-204 GVDGWQTEALDGHM
+204 GIDGWQTEALNGHM

-223 ADGSPIVDPTQEET
+223 ADGTLTIDPTDEET
-237 DCYRCRKSE
+237 ACYQSRKAQ
-246 ADCQAQALEAFR
+246 ADCEAQALEAFR
-258 SRPSQTK
+258 TCPSQTK

-284 AMEYGADGVGLFRS
+284 AMKYGADGVGLFRS

-309 TEEEQFEA
+309 TEDEQFEA
-317 YRMAAQTMA
+317 YRTAAQTMA

-349 HEENPFL
+349 HEDNPFL

-366 HPEIFRPQLRA
+366 HPEIFWPQLRA

-390 FPMIGAKVALL
+390 FPMIGSMDQLREAKALL
-401 DITVDRVQA
+401 REQEQTLQAEGVPTGPVKVGMMVEIPAAAVLAEEFVKEVDFFSIGTNDLTQYTLAVERGNAAVAHLYAPEHPAVLRLIAMTAQAAAERHIPCGMCGEAAGDPKLAPAFVGMGVNELSMSPRRVPAVRKLLSGLTMDECRQA
-410 LAEKLGLGSDRAFC
+410 AEKLL
-424 AAVDVSDEASVKT
+424 
-437 TVDAIMH
+437 H
-444 HFRRIDVLVNA
+444 
-455 AGIPGPSARV
+455 P
-465 EDYSFS
+465 
-471 DAKKVINVNLFGTF
+471 
-485 LMMHT
+485 
-490 ILPVMQKQKHG
+490 
-501 AVLNFGSVSGLV
+501 
-513 GYPFESAYGAS
+513 
-524 KAAIIH
+524 
-530 LTKNAASENGGNGV
+530 
-544 RINCILPG
+544 
-552 GVKTNMMTTILD
+552 
-564 SYKNVGF
+564 
-571 ENASENVTLGPMG
+571 
-584 RPGTPEEIANVA
+584 
-596 AFICSEDASYANG
+596 
-609 SNFLVDGG
+609 
-617 MTLG
+617 

>member
-15 AKIHLFTP
+15 AQIHLFTP

-33 GDPEAEVRKLE
+33 ADAEAEVAKLE
-44 KTLAAAQDE
+44 ATLAAAEEE
-53 LHTLYET
+53 LRGLYET
-60 AKEKMGEK
+60 AKEKMGEQ

-79 LNDEYS
+79 LGDEYS

-90 VQRIREQKQTAAAA
+90 IQRIREQKQNAAAA
-104 ISDQFD
+104 IEDQFD

-140 ICLGCGRQDLSN
+140 ICLGCGRQDLSV

-166 SDTVRMETSHVKGV
+166 SDTVRMDTAHVKGI
-180 ATKLGGATAHSAIIA
+180 ATRLGGSTAHSAIIA

-204 GVDGWQTEALDGHM
+204 GIDGWQTEALNGHM

-223 ADGSPIVDPTQEET
+223 ADGTLTVDPTDEET
-237 DCYRCRKSE
+237 ACYQSRKAQ
-246 ADCQAQALEAFR
+246 ADCEAQALEAFR
-258 SRPSQTK
+258 TSPSQTK

-284 AMEYGADGVGLFRS
+284 AMKYGADGVGLFRT

-309 TEEEQFEA
+309 TEDEQFEA
-317 YRMAAQTMA
+317 YRTAAQTMA

-349 HEENPFL
+349 HEDNPFL

-390 FPMIGAKVALL
+390 FPMIGSMDQLREAKALL
-401 DITVDRVQA
+401 REQEQTLQAEGVPTGPVKVGMMVEIPAAAVLAEEFAKEVDFFSIGTNDLTQYTLAVERGNAAVAHLYAPEHPAVLRLIAMTAQAAAERHIPCGMCGEAAGDPKLAPAFVGMGVNELSMSPRRVPAVRKLLSGLTMDECRQA
-410 LAEKLGLGSDRAFC
+410 AEKLL
-424 AAVDVSDEASVKT
+424 
-437 TVDAIMH
+437 H
-444 HFRRIDVLVNA
+444 
-455 AGIPGPSARV
+455 P
-465 EDYSFS
+465 
-471 DAKKVINVNLFGTF
+471 
-485 LMMHT
+485 
-490 ILPVMQKQKHG
+490 
-501 AVLNFGSVSGLV
+501 
-513 GYPFESAYGAS
+513 
-524 KAAIIH
+524 
-530 LTKNAASENGGNGV
+530 
-544 RINCILPG
+544 
-552 GVKTNMMTTILD
+552 
-564 SYKNVGF
+564 
-571 ENASENVTLGPMG
+571 
-584 RPGTPEEIANVA
+584 
-596 AFICSEDASYANG
+596 
-609 SNFLVDGG
+609 
-617 MTLG
+617 

>member
-15 AKIHLFTP
+15 AQIHLFTP

-33 GDPEAEVRKLE
+33 ADAEAEVAKLE
-44 KTLAAAQDE
+44 KTLAAAEEE
-53 LHTLYET
+53 LRGLYET
-60 AKEKMGEK
+60 AKEKMGEQ

-79 LNDEYS
+79 LGDEYS

-90 VQRIREQKQTAAAA
+90 IQRIREQKQNAAAA
-104 ISDQFD
+104 ITDQFD

-140 ICLGCGRQDLSN
+140 ICLGCGRQDLSV

-166 SDTVRMETSHVKGV
+166 SDTVRMDTAHVKGI
-180 ATKLGGATAHSAIIA
+180 ATRLGGATAHSAIIA

-204 GVDGWQTEALDGHM
+204 GIDGWQTEALNGHM

-223 ADGSPIVDPTQEET
+223 ADGTLTVDPTDEET
-237 DCYRCRKSE
+237 ACYQSRKAQ
-246 ADCQAQALEAFR
+246 ADCEAQALEAFR
-258 SRPSQTK
+258 TSPSQTK

-284 AMEYGADGVGLFRS
+284 AMKYGADGVGLFRS

-309 TEEEQFEA
+309 TEDEQFEA
-317 YRMAAQTMA
+317 YRTAAQTMA

-349 HEENPFL
+349 HEDNPFL

-390 FPMIGAKVALL
+390 FPMIGSMDQLREAKALL
-401 DITVDRVQA
+401 REQEQTLQAEGVPTGPVKVGMMVEIPAAAVLAEEFAKEVDFFSIGTNDLTQYTLAVERGNAAVAHLYAPEHPAVLRLIAMTAQAAAERHIPCGMCGEAAGDPKLAPAFVGMGVNELSMSPRRVPAVRKLLSELTMDECRQA
-410 LAEKLGLGSDRAFC
+410 AEKLL
-424 AAVDVSDEASVKT
+424 
-437 TVDAIMH
+437 H
-444 HFRRIDVLVNA
+444 
-455 AGIPGPSARV
+455 P
-465 EDYSFS
+465 
-471 DAKKVINVNLFGTF
+471 
-485 LMMHT
+485 
-490 ILPVMQKQKHG
+490 
-501 AVLNFGSVSGLV
+501 
-513 GYPFESAYGAS
+513 
-524 KAAIIH
+524 
-530 LTKNAASENGGNGV
+530 
-544 RINCILPG
+544 
-552 GVKTNMMTTILD
+552 
-564 SYKNVGF
+564 
-571 ENASENVTLGPMG
+571 
-584 RPGTPEEIANVA
+584 
-596 AFICSEDASYANG
+596 
-609 SNFLVDGG
+609 
-617 MTLG
+617 

>member
-15 AKIHLFTP
+15 AQIHLFTP

-33 GDPEAEVRKLE
+33 ADAEAEVAKLE
-44 KTLAAAQDE
+44 KTLAAAEEE
-53 LHTLYET
+53 LRGLYET
-60 AKEKMGEK
+60 AKEKMGEQ

-79 LNDEYS
+79 LGDEYS

-90 VQRIREQKQTAAAA
+90 IQRIREQKQNAAAA
-104 ISDQFD
+104 ITDQFD

-140 ICLGCGRQDLSN
+140 ICLGCGRQDLSV

-166 SDTVRMETSHVKGV
+166 SDTVRMDTAHVKGI
-180 ATKLGGATAHSAIIA
+180 ATRLGGATAHSAIIA

-204 GVDGWQTEALDGHM
+204 GIEGWQTEALNGHM

-223 ADGSPIVDPTQEET
+223 ADGTLTVDPTDEET
-237 DCYRCRKSE
+237 ACYQSRKAQ
-246 ADCQAQALEAFR
+246 ADCEAQALEAFR
-258 SRPSQTK
+258 TSPSQTK

-284 AMEYGADGVGLFRS
+284 AMKYGADGVGLFRS

-309 TEEEQFEA
+309 TEDEQFEA
-317 YRMAAQTMA
+317 YRTAAQTMA

-349 HEENPFL
+349 QEDNPFL

-390 FPMIGAKVALL
+390 FPMIGSMDQLREAKALL
-401 DITVDRVQA
+401 REQEQTLQAEGVPTGPVKVGMMVEIPAAAVLAEEFAKEVDFFSIGTNDLTQYTLAVERGNAAVAHLYAPEHPAVLRLIAMTAQAAAERHIPCGMCGEAAGDPKLAPAFVGMGVNELSMSPRRVPAVRKLLSGLTMDECRQA
-410 LAEKLGLGSDRAFC
+410 AEKLL
-424 AAVDVSDEASVKT
+424 
-437 TVDAIMH
+437 H
-444 HFRRIDVLVNA
+444 
-455 AGIPGPSARV
+455 P
-465 EDYSFS
+465 
-471 DAKKVINVNLFGTF
+471 
-485 LMMHT
+485 
-490 ILPVMQKQKHG
+490 
-501 AVLNFGSVSGLV
+501 
-513 GYPFESAYGAS
+513 
-524 KAAIIH
+524 
-530 LTKNAASENGGNGV
+530 
-544 RINCILPG
+544 
-552 GVKTNMMTTILD
+552 
-564 SYKNVGF
+564 
-571 ENASENVTLGPMG
+571 
-584 RPGTPEEIANVA
+584 
-596 AFICSEDASYANG
+596 
-609 SNFLVDGG
+609 
-617 MTLG
+617 

>member
-15 AKIHLFTP
+15 AQIHLFTP

-33 GDPEAEVRKLE
+33 ADAEAEVAKLE
-44 KTLAAAQDE
+44 ATLAAAEEE
-53 LHTLYET
+53 LRGLYET
-60 AKEKMGEK
+60 AKEKMGEQ

-79 LNDEYS
+79 LGDEYS

-90 VQRIREQKQTAAAA
+90 IQRIREQKQNAAAA
-104 ISDQFD
+104 IEDQFD

-140 ICLGCGRQDLSN
+140 ICLGCGRQDLSV

-166 SDTVRMETSHVKGV
+166 SDTVRMDTAHVKGI
-180 ATKLGGATAHSAIIA
+180 ATRLGGATAHSAIIA

-204 GVDGWQTEALDGHM
+204 GIDGWQTEALNGHM

-223 ADGSPIVDPTQEET
+223 ADGTLTVDPTDEET
-237 DCYRCRKSE
+237 ACYQSRKAQ
-246 ADCQAQALEAFR
+246 ADCEAQALEAFR
-258 SRPSQTK
+258 TCPSQTK
-265 DGAAL
+265 DGISL

-284 AMEYGADGVGLFRS
+284 AMKYGADGVGLFRS

-309 TEEEQFEA
+309 TEDEQFEA
-317 YRMAAQTMA
+317 YRTAAQTMA

-349 HEENPFL
+349 HEDNPFL

-390 FPMIGAKVALL
+390 FPMIGSMDQLREAKALL
-401 DITVDRVQA
+401 REQEQTLQAEGVPTGSVKVGMMVEIPAAAVLAEEFAKEVDFFSIGTNDLTQYTLAVERGNAAVAHLYAPEHPAVLRLIAMTAQAAAERHIPCGMCGEAAGDPKLAPAFVGMGVNELSMSPRRVPAVRKLLSGLTMDECRQA
-410 LAEKLGLGSDRAFC
+410 AEKLL
-424 AAVDVSDEASVKT
+424 
-437 TVDAIMH
+437 H
-444 HFRRIDVLVNA
+444 
-455 AGIPGPSARV
+455 P
-465 EDYSFS
+465 
-471 DAKKVINVNLFGTF
+471 
-485 LMMHT
+485 
-490 ILPVMQKQKHG
+490 
-501 AVLNFGSVSGLV
+501 
-513 GYPFESAYGAS
+513 
-524 KAAIIH
+524 
-530 LTKNAASENGGNGV
+530 
-544 RINCILPG
+544 
-552 GVKTNMMTTILD
+552 
-564 SYKNVGF
+564 
-571 ENASENVTLGPMG
+571 
-584 RPGTPEEIANVA
+584 
-596 AFICSEDASYANG
+596 
-609 SNFLVDGG
+609 
-617 MTLG
+617 

>member
-15 AKIHLFTP
+15 AQIHLFTP

-33 GDPEAEVRKLE
+33 ADAEAEVAKLE
-44 KTLAAAQDE
+44 KTLAAAEEE
-53 LHTLYET
+53 LRGLYET
-60 AKEKMGEK
+60 AKEKMGEQ

-79 LNDEYS
+79 LGDEYS

-90 VQRIREQKQTAAAA
+90 IQRIREQKQNAAAA
-104 ISDQFD
+104 IEDQFD

-140 ICLGCGRQDLSN
+140 ICLGCGRQDLSV

-166 SDTVRMETSHVKGV
+166 SDTVRMDTAHVKGI
-180 ATKLGGATAHSAIIA
+180 ATRLGGATAHSAIIA

-204 GVDGWQTEALDGHM
+204 GIDGWQTEALSGHM

-223 ADGSPIVDPTQEET
+223 ADGTLTVDPTDEET
-237 DCYRCRKSE
+237 ACYQSRKAQ
-246 ADCQAQALEAFR
+246 ADCEAQALEAFR
-258 SRPSQTK
+258 TCPSQTK

-284 AMEYGADGVGLFRS
+284 AMKYGADGVGLFRS

-309 TEEEQFEA
+309 TEDEQFEA
-317 YRMAAQTMA
+317 YRTAAQTMA

-349 HEENPFL
+349 HEDNPFL

-390 FPMIGAKVALL
+390 FPMIGSMDQLREAKALL
-401 DITVDRVQA
+401 REQEQTLQAEGVPTGPVKVGMMVEIPAAAVLAEEFAKEVDFFSIGTNDLTQYTLAVERGNAAVAHLYAPENPAVLRLIAMTAQAAAERHIPCGMCGEAAGDPKLAPAFVGMGVNELSMSPRRVPAVRKLLSGLTMDECRQA
-410 LAEKLGLGSDRAFC
+410 AEKLL
-424 AAVDVSDEASVKT
+424 
-437 TVDAIMH
+437 H
-444 HFRRIDVLVNA
+444 
-455 AGIPGPSARV
+455 P
-465 EDYSFS
+465 
-471 DAKKVINVNLFGTF
+471 
-485 LMMHT
+485 
-490 ILPVMQKQKHG
+490 
-501 AVLNFGSVSGLV
+501 
-513 GYPFESAYGAS
+513 
-524 KAAIIH
+524 
-530 LTKNAASENGGNGV
+530 
-544 RINCILPG
+544 
-552 GVKTNMMTTILD
+552 
-564 SYKNVGF
+564 
-571 ENASENVTLGPMG
+571 
-584 RPGTPEEIANVA
+584 
-596 AFICSEDASYANG
+596 
-609 SNFLVDGG
+609 
-617 MTLG
+617 

>member
-15 AKIHLFTP
+15 AQIHLFTP

-33 GDPEAEVRKLE
+33 ADAEAEVAKLE
-44 KTLAAAQDE
+44 KTLAAAEEE
-53 LHTLYET
+53 LRGLYET
-60 AKEKMGEK
+60 AKEKMGEQ

-79 LNDEYS
+79 LGDEYS

-90 VQRIREQKQTAAAA
+90 IQRIREQKQNAAAA
-104 ISDQFD
+104 ITDQFD
-110 ELAQM
+110 ELEQM

-140 ICLGCGRQDLSN
+140 ICLGCGRQDLSV

-166 SDTVRMETSHVKGV
+166 SDTVRMDTAHVKGI
-180 ATKLGGATAHSAIIA
+180 ATRLGGATAHSAIIA

-204 GVDGWQTEALDGHM
+204 GIDGWQTEALNGHM

-223 ADGSPIVDPTQEET
+223 ADGTLTVDPTDEET
-237 DCYRCRKSE
+237 ACYQSRKAQ
-246 ADCQAQALEAFR
+246 ADCEAQALEAFR
-258 SRPSQTK
+258 TCPSQTK

-284 AMEYGADGVGLFRS
+284 AMKYGADGVGLFRS

-309 TEEEQFEA
+309 TEDEQFEA

-349 HEENPFL
+349 HEDNPFL

-390 FPMIGAKVALL
+390 FPMIGSMDQLREAKALL
-401 DITVDRVQA
+401 REQEQTLQAEGVPTGPVKVGMMVEIPAAAVLAEEFAKEVDFFSIGTNDLTQYTLAVERGNAAVAHLYAPEHPAVLRLIAMTAQAAAERHIPCGMCGEAAGDPKLAPAFVGMGVNELSMSPRRVPAVRKLLSELTMDECRQA
-410 LAEKLGLGSDRAFC
+410 AEKLL
-424 AAVDVSDEASVKT
+424 
-437 TVDAIMH
+437 H
-444 HFRRIDVLVNA
+444 
-455 AGIPGPSARV
+455 P
-465 EDYSFS
+465 
-471 DAKKVINVNLFGTF
+471 
-485 LMMHT
+485 
-490 ILPVMQKQKHG
+490 
-501 AVLNFGSVSGLV
+501 
-513 GYPFESAYGAS
+513 
-524 KAAIIH
+524 
-530 LTKNAASENGGNGV
+530 
-544 RINCILPG
+544 
-552 GVKTNMMTTILD
+552 
-564 SYKNVGF
+564 
-571 ENASENVTLGPMG
+571 
-584 RPGTPEEIANVA
+584 
-596 AFICSEDASYANG
+596 
-609 SNFLVDGG
+609 
-617 MTLG
+617 

>member
-15 AKIHLFTP
+15 AQIHLFTP

-33 GDPEAEVRKLE
+33 ADAEAEVAKLE
-44 KTLAAAQDE
+44 KTLAAAEEE
-53 LHTLYET
+53 LRGLYET
-60 AKEKMGEK
+60 AKEKMGEQ

-79 LNDEYS
+79 LGDEYS

-90 VQRIREQKQTAAAA
+90 IQRIREQKQNAAAA
-104 ISDQFD
+104 IEDQFD

-140 ICLGCGRQDLSN
+140 ICLGCGRQDLSV

-166 SDTVRMETSHVKGV
+166 SDTVRMDTAHVKGI
-180 ATKLGGATAHSAIIA
+180 ATRLGGATAHSAIIA

-204 GVDGWQTEALDGHM
+204 GIDGWQTEALNGHM

-223 ADGSPIVDPTQEET
+223 ADGTLTVDPTDEET
-237 DCYRCRKSE
+237 ACYQSRKAQ
-246 ADCQAQALEAFR
+246 ADCEAQALEAFR
-258 SRPSQTK
+258 TSPSQTK

-284 AMEYGADGVGLFRS
+284 AMKYGADGVGLFRS

-309 TEEEQFEA
+309 TEDEQFEA
-317 YRMAAQTMA
+317 YRTAAQTMT

-349 HEENPFL
+349 HEDNPFL

-366 HPEIFRPQLRA
+366 HPEIFRLQLRA

-390 FPMIGAKVALL
+390 FPMIGSMDQLREAKALL
-401 DITVDRVQA
+401 REQEQTLQAEGVPTGPVKVGMMVEIPAAAVLAEEFAKEVDFFSIGTNDLTQYTLAVERGNAAVAHLYAPEHPAVLRLIAMTAQAAAERHIPCGMCGEAAGDPKLAPAFVGMGVNELSMSPRRVPAVRKLLSELTMDECRQA
-410 LAEKLGLGSDRAFC
+410 AEKLL
-424 AAVDVSDEASVKT
+424 
-437 TVDAIMH
+437 H
-444 HFRRIDVLVNA
+444 
-455 AGIPGPSARV
+455 P
-465 EDYSFS
+465 
-471 DAKKVINVNLFGTF
+471 
-485 LMMHT
+485 
-490 ILPVMQKQKHG
+490 
-501 AVLNFGSVSGLV
+501 
-513 GYPFESAYGAS
+513 
-524 KAAIIH
+524 
-530 LTKNAASENGGNGV
+530 
-544 RINCILPG
+544 
-552 GVKTNMMTTILD
+552 
-564 SYKNVGF
+564 
-571 ENASENVTLGPMG
+571 
-584 RPGTPEEIANVA
+584 
-596 AFICSEDASYANG
+596 
-609 SNFLVDGG
+609 
-617 MTLG
+617 

>member
-1 MKWQGKGVSEGLAM
+1 MKWQGKGASEGLAM
-15 AKIHLFTP
+15 AQIHLFTP

-33 GDPEAEVRKLE
+33 ADAEAEVAKLE
-44 KTLAAAQDE
+44 ATLAAAEEE
-53 LHTLYET
+53 LRGLYET
-60 AKEKMGEK
+60 AKEKMGEQ

-79 LNDEYS
+79 LGDEYS

-90 VQRIREQKQTAAAA
+90 IQRIREQKQNAAAA
-104 ISDQFD
+104 IEDQFD

-140 ICLGCGRQDLSN
+140 ICLGCGRQDLSV

-166 SDTVRMETSHVKGV
+166 SDTVRMDTAHVKGI
-180 ATKLGGATAHSAIIA
+180 ATRLGGATAHSAIIA

-204 GVDGWQTEALDGHM
+204 GIDGWQTEALNGHM

-223 ADGSPIVDPTQEET
+223 ADGTLTVDPTDEET
-237 DCYRCRKSE
+237 ACYQSRKAQ
-246 ADCQAQALEAFR
+246 ADCEAQALEAFR
-258 SRPSQTK
+258 TSPSQTK

-284 AMEYGADGVGLFRS
+284 AMKYGADGVGLFRS

-309 TEEEQFEA
+309 
-317 YRMAAQTMA
+317 MA

-349 HEENPFL
+349 HEDNPFL

-390 FPMIGAKVALL
+390 FPMIGSMDQLREAKALL
-401 DITVDRVQA
+401 REQEQTLQAEGVPTGPVKVGMMVEIPAAAVLAEEFAKEVDFFSIGTNDLTQYTLAVERGNAAVAHLYAPEHPAVLRLIAMTAQAAAERHIPCGMCGEAAGDPKLAPAFVGMGVNELSMSPRRVPAVRKLLSGLTMDECRQA
-410 LAEKLGLGSDRAFC
+410 AEKLL
-424 AAVDVSDEASVKT
+424 
-437 TVDAIMH
+437 H
-444 HFRRIDVLVNA
+444 
-455 AGIPGPSARV
+455 P
-465 EDYSFS
+465 
-471 DAKKVINVNLFGTF
+471 
-485 LMMHT
+485 
-490 ILPVMQKQKHG
+490 
-501 AVLNFGSVSGLV
+501 
-513 GYPFESAYGAS
+513 
-524 KAAIIH
+524 
-530 LTKNAASENGGNGV
+530 
-544 RINCILPG
+544 
-552 GVKTNMMTTILD
+552 
-564 SYKNVGF
+564 
-571 ENASENVTLGPMG
+571 
-584 RPGTPEEIANVA
+584 
-596 AFICSEDASYANG
+596 
-609 SNFLVDGG
+609 
-617 MTLG
+617 

>member
-15 AKIHLFTP
+15 AQIHLFTP

-33 GDPEAEVRKLE
+33 ADAEAEVAKLE
-44 KTLAAAQDE
+44 ATLAAAEKE
-53 LHTLYET
+53 LRGLYET
-60 AKEKMGEK
+60 AKEKMGEQ

-79 LNDEYS
+79 LGDEYS

-90 VQRIREQKQTAAAA
+90 IQRIREQKQNAAAA
-104 ISDQFD
+104 IEDQFD

-140 ICLGCGRQDLSN
+140 ICLGCGRQDLSV

-166 SDTVRMETSHVKGV
+166 SDTVRMDTAHVKGI
-180 ATKLGGATAHSAIIA
+180 ATRLGGATAHSAIIA

-204 GVDGWQTEALDGHM
+204 GIDGWQTEALNGHM

-223 ADGSPIVDPTQEET
+223 ADGTLTVDPTDEET
-237 DCYRCRKSE
+237 ACYQSRKAQ
-246 ADCQAQALEAFR
+246 ADCEAQALEAFR
-258 SRPSQTK
+258 TSPSQTK

-270 EICANIGTPQEAQQ
+270 EICANIGTPQEAQR

-317 YRMAAQTMA
+317 YRMATQTMA

-349 HEENPFL
+349 HEDNPFL

-390 FPMIGAKVALL
+390 FPMIGSMDQLREAKALL
-401 DITVDRVQA
+401 REQEQTLQAEGVPTGPVKVGMMVEIPAAAVLAEEFAKEVDFFSIGTNDLTQYTLAVERGNAAVAHLYAPEHPAVLRLIAMTAQAAAERHIPCGMCGEAAGDPKLAPAFVGMGVNELSMSPRRVPAVRKLLSGLTMDECRQA
-410 LAEKLGLGSDRAFC
+410 AEKLL
-424 AAVDVSDEASVKT
+424 
-437 TVDAIMH
+437 H
-444 HFRRIDVLVNA
+444 
-455 AGIPGPSARV
+455 P
-465 EDYSFS
+465 
-471 DAKKVINVNLFGTF
+471 
-485 LMMHT
+485 
-490 ILPVMQKQKHG
+490 
-501 AVLNFGSVSGLV
+501 
-513 GYPFESAYGAS
+513 
-524 KAAIIH
+524 
-530 LTKNAASENGGNGV
+530 
-544 RINCILPG
+544 
-552 GVKTNMMTTILD
+552 
-564 SYKNVGF
+564 
-571 ENASENVTLGPMG
+571 
-584 RPGTPEEIANVA
+584 
-596 AFICSEDASYANG
+596 
-609 SNFLVDGG
+609 
-617 MTLG
+617 

>member
-15 AKIHLFTP
+15 AQIHLFTP

-33 GDPEAEVRKLE
+33 ADAEAEVAKLE
-44 KTLAAAQDE
+44 ATLAAAEEE
-53 LHTLYET
+53 LRGLYET
-60 AKEKMGEK
+60 AKEKMGEQ

-79 LNDEYS
+79 LGDEYS

-90 VQRIREQKQTAAAA
+90 IQRIREQKQNAAAA
-104 ISDQFD
+104 ITDQFD

-140 ICLGCGRQDLSN
+140 ICLGCGRQDLSV

-166 SDTVRMETSHVKGV
+166 SDTVRMDTAHVKGI
-180 ATKLGGATAHSAIIA
+180 ATRLGGATAHSAIIA

-204 GVDGWQTEALDGHM
+204 GIDGWQTEALNGHM

-223 ADGSPIVDPTQEET
+223 ADGTLTVDPTDDET
-237 DCYRCRKSE
+237 ACYQSRKAQ
-246 ADCQAQALEAFR
+246 ADCEAQALEAFR
-258 SRPSQTK
+258 TCPSQTK
-265 DGAAL
+265 DGISL

-284 AMEYGADGVGLFRS
+284 AMKYGADGVGLFRS

-309 TEEEQFEA
+309 TEDEQFEA
-317 YRMAAQTMA
+317 YRTAAQTMA

-349 HEENPFL
+349 HEDNPFL

-390 FPMIGAKVALL
+390 FPMIGSMDQLREAKALL
-401 DITVDRVQA
+401 REQEQTLQAEGVPTGPVKVGMMVEIPAAAVLAEEVAKEVDFFSIGTNDLTQYTLAVERGNAAVAHLYAPEHPAVLRLIAMTAQAAAERHIPCGMCGEAAGDPKLAPAFVGMGVNELSMSPRRVPAVRKLLSELTMDECRQA
-410 LAEKLGLGSDRAFC
+410 AEKLL
-424 AAVDVSDEASVKT
+424 
-437 TVDAIMH
+437 H
-444 HFRRIDVLVNA
+444 
-455 AGIPGPSARV
+455 P
-465 EDYSFS
+465 
-471 DAKKVINVNLFGTF
+471 
-485 LMMHT
+485 
-490 ILPVMQKQKHG
+490 
-501 AVLNFGSVSGLV
+501 
-513 GYPFESAYGAS
+513 
-524 KAAIIH
+524 
-530 LTKNAASENGGNGV
+530 
-544 RINCILPG
+544 
-552 GVKTNMMTTILD
+552 
-564 SYKNVGF
+564 
-571 ENASENVTLGPMG
+571 
-584 RPGTPEEIANVA
+584 
-596 AFICSEDASYANG
+596 
-609 SNFLVDGG
+609 
-617 MTLG
+617 